1 MEKLKR
7 GRVFSCIQY
16 IHGIRLRAY
25 RVGGQGFKSYDEQ
38 FRLSLYGS
46 PSKKTP
52 QNEKKKPLQIVGNT
66 VILNFFCNFG
76 CISAI

>member
-1 MEKLKR
+1 MAKLKQ

-38 FRLSLYGS
+38 FRLSLYG
-46 PSKKTP
+46 PPPNPLPPKT
-52 QNEKKKPLQIVGNT
+52 KIKTLQIVGNT
-66 VILNFFCNFG
+66 VILNFFL
-76 CISAI
+76 

>member
-1 MEKLKR
+1 MAKLKR

-38 FRLSLYGS
+38 FRLSLYGP
-46 PSKKTP
+46 PSKPPPPKR
-52 QNEKKKPLQIVGNT
+52 K
-66 VILNFFCNFG
+66 
-76 CISAI
+76 

>member
-38 FRLSLYGS
+38 FRLSLYGP
-46 PSKKTP
+46 PSKKNP
-52 QNEKKKPLQIVGNT
+52 PKRKKKTLQIVGNT
-66 VILNFFCNFG
+66 VILNLFCNFG

>member
-1 MEKLKR
+1 MAKLKR

-38 FRLSLYGS
+38 FRLSLYG
-46 PSKKTP
+46 PPPNPPP
-52 QNEKKKPLQIVGNT
+52 QNENKNPSNCWEHRDT
-66 VILNFFCNFG
+66 
-76 CISAI
+76 

>member
-1 MEKLKR
+1 MAKLKR

-46 PSKKTP
+46 PSKKKPPKT
-52 QNEKKKPLQIVGNT
+52 KKKNPSNCWEHRDT
-66 VILNFFCNFG
+66 
-76 CISAI
+76 

>member
-38 FRLSLYGS
+38 FCLSLYGP

-52 QNEKKKPLQIVGNT
+52 QNEKKNPFKLLGTP
-66 VILNFFCNFG
+66 
-76 CISAI
+76 